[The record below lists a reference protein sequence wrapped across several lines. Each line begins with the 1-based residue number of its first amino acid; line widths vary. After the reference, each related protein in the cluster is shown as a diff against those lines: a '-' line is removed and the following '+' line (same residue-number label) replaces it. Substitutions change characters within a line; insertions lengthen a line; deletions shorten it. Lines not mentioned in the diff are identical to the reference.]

1 MRFLKSA
8 RDTLQSDVANVRG
21 TRATAV
27 RLAAALASG
36 VAMIFTFAPFGLWW
50 LQPLLL
56 AVLFVVWSGAAP
68 RRAALLGFVF
78 GMGWFCAGV
87 SWVYISMH
95 DVGGMPMAVAGLATL
110 LFAIVLAA
118 YTALAGALVA
128 TLATK
133 PGAHGA
139 VPPTPALAA
148 ITPFQPLLLLPAAF
162 TLCEWLRGWV
172 FTGFPWIAPGY
183 AHTDGPLAGFASL
196 VGVHG
201 VTYLAVVAGALV
213 AWMVASVYAGLRA
226 ASASKLLVDADLRG
240 ISPEA
245 APRASLGGILR
256 PIAVPASLLVA
267 LCITGTAL
275 RGIEWTQASGKPLS
289 VSLLQ
294 ANIPQELKF
303 VEGRFESTVEV
314 YERLATRNNA
324 TLIVLPET
332 ALPRM
337 LHAIPPAVLQRF
349 DTLASQRGATL
360 ITGVPRAESSTR
372 YFNSAISLGR
382 EAQQTYDKSH
392 LVPFG
397 EFIPFGFQW
406 FVDLMRMP
414 LGNFTSGGS
423 AQTPMRVADQH
434 IAINICYEDL
444 FGEEIIRQLP
454 QATLLL
460 NISNVGWFGDS
471 LAPHQHLQASR
482 MRALESGR
490 VMLRATNTGAT
501 AVIDAHGHVTH
512 ALPFFT
518 EGAVSA
524 MVQGRSGATPYVVTG
539 NASVIMFCVLAL
551 IWCGWRAHRARQ
563 PHPIRAPA

>member
-1 MRFLKSA
+1 
-8 RDTLQSDVANVRG
+8 
-21 TRATAV
+21 
-27 RLAAALASG
+27 
-36 VAMIFTFAPFGLWW
+36 MIFTFAPFGLWW
-50 LQPLLL
+50 LQTFLL
-56 AVLFVVWSGAAP
+56 AALFVLWSEATP

-95 DVGGMPMAVAGLATL
+95 HVGGMPMAIAGLATI
-110 LFAIVLAA
+110 LFAIMLAA
-118 YTALAGALVA
+118 YTALAGWVSA
-128 TLATK
+128 TLQ
-133 PGAHGA
+133 AHRA
-139 VPPTPALAA
+139 APPAAGPPAARA
-148 ITPFQPLLLLPAAF
+148 IITPVQALLVLPAAF

-183 AHTDGPLAGFASL
+183 AHTDGPLAGFAPL
-196 VGVHG
+196 VGAHG
-201 VTYLAVVAGALV
+201 LTYLAVLAGALV
-213 AWMVASVYAGLRA
+213 AAMAASVMTSMAASMVSPRMASTARGTLTERA
-226 ASASKLLVDADLRG
+226 AVTQRGAAPARKAMVGADDRAMP
-240 ISPEA
+240 PES
-245 APRASLGGILR
+245 APRASLGSIVR
-256 PIAVPASLLVA
+256 PLLVPAGALIA
-267 LCITGTAL
+267 LCIAGMSL
-275 RGIEWTQASGKPLS
+275 RGIEWTQPVGKPLS

-294 ANIPQELKF
+294 GNIPQELKF
-303 VEGRFESTVEV
+303 VEGRFESTLDI
-314 YERLATRNNA
+314 YERLATRHA
-324 TLIVLPET
+324 STLIVLPET

-337 LHAIPPAVLQRF
+337 LHAIPPRALQRF

-382 EAQQTYDKSH
+382 DAQQTYDKSH

-414 LGNFTSGGS
+414 LGNFTSGGA
-423 AQTPMRVADQH
+423 AQSPMRVADQQV
-434 IAINICYEDL
+434 AVNICYEDL

-482 MRALESGR
+482 MRAIETGR

-501 AVIDAHGHVTH
+501 AVIDAQGRVTH
-512 ALPFFT
+512 ALPFFS
-518 EGAVSA
+518 EGALAAS
-524 MVQGRSGATPYVVTG
+524 VQGRSGATPYVRTG
-539 NASVIMFCVLAL
+539 NWGVIGFCLLAL
-551 IWCGWRAHRARQ
+551 IWCAWRLRR
-563 PHPIRAPA
+563 